1 MALLHRVVLLILLG
15 AAALTGADEGWQPL
29 FDGTSLA
36 GWRAS
41 ENASSWRVDNGALV
55 ASGARSHL
63 YYVGTS
69 KEATFKNFELEAE
82 VMTRPGANSGIY
94 FHSAFRPSDW
104 PATGLEVQINN
115 THVGEGEYRERRK
128 TGSLY
133 GIRNVYGQVVRD
145 NEWFRLNITVRG
157 KQVRVQVNDQ
167 LMVDY
172 TEPTPP
178 AVEGEYKDRVLSA
191 GTFALQA
198 HDPHSTVLFR
208 KIRARRLPD
217 NVQATAAAPVVD
229 NTYRELLRLSGA
241 NFPVVDY
248 HTHLKETLTL
258 DDVLRRWRDQGIY
271 AGVAV
276 NGGLGF
282 PVSSDAGLE
291 PFLREMR
298 GKPVFLAFQAE
309 GREWV
314 NLFSRKALEQF
325 DYVFTDSM
333 TWTDDSGKR
342 MRLWIDREV
351 GTIADPQHFMATLV
365 DRTVTIINTEPIDI
379 YVNPT
384 FLPNQLAAQY
394 DELWSVQRMERVVSA
409 LRANGVAMEIN
420 SRYRIPSAAFVK
432 RARDAGV
439 KFACGTN
446 NSGAED
452 LGRMAYCI
460 EMIRECALT
469 WRDMWVPPADGQK
482 AIQRKPL
489 PVTSSGGAPMS
500 HLRRDITRN

>member
-1 MALLHRVVLLILLG
+1 MALVRRVALVVLLG
-15 AAALTGADEGWQPL
+15 AAVPGGAQDEWQPL
-29 FDGTSLA
+29 FDGTTLT

-41 ENASSWRVDNGALV
+41 ENASSWRIEKSALV
-55 ASGARSHL
+55 ASGPRSHL
-63 YYVGTS
+63 YYIGDS
-69 KEATFKNFELEAE
+69 QRATFKNFVLEAE

-94 FHSAFRPSDW
+94 FHSAYQESGW
-104 PATGLEVQINN
+104 PAKGLEIQINN
-115 THVGEGEYRERRK
+115 THVGDGEYRERRK

-133 GIRNVYGQVVRD
+133 GIRNVYGQVVPD

-157 KQVRVQVNDQ
+157 KQVRVLVNDQ
-167 LMVDY
+167 VTVDY

-178 AVEGEYKDRVLSA
+178 AVEGEYKGRVLSD

-208 KIRARRLPD
+208 NIRARRLPD
-217 NVQATAAAPVVD
+217 DVQATAPAPLVD
-229 NTYRELLRLSGA
+229 DTYRELLRLSGA

-248 HTHLKETLTL
+248 HTHLKEALRL
-258 DDVLRRWRDQGIY
+258 EDVLRRWREQGIY

-276 NGGLGF
+276 NGGLTF
-282 PVSSDAGLE
+282 PVNSDAGLE

-298 GKPVFLAFQAE
+298 GKPVFVAFQAE

-314 NLFSRKALEQF
+314 QLFSRNALERF

-342 MRLWIDREV
+342 MRLWIDPKV
-351 GTIADPQHFMATLV
+351 GTIADPQKFMEMLV
-365 DRTVTIINTEPIDI
+365 DRTVRILNDEPIDI

-384 FLPNQLAAQY
+384 FLPTQLAARY
-394 DELWSVQRMERVVSA
+394 DELWSVKRMEQIVSA

-420 SRYRIPSAAFVK
+420 SRYRIPSATFVK

-446 NSGAED
+446 NAGAQD
-452 LGRMAYCI
+452 LGRMEYCI
-460 EMIRECALT
+460 EMIRECGLT

-489 PVTSSGGAPMS
+489 LVS
-500 HLRRDITRN
+500 RR